1 MIRIGLTGNIASG
14 KSEVARMLADRG
26 ATIIDADELAREAV
40 EPETQALKD
49 IIKRWGKDILNQD
62 GGLDRAALRQIV
74 FADQNE
80 LDALNRIVH
89 PGVTRLRD
97 REIARARERG
107 DPIVV
112 CVIPLLF
119 ERNIVEE
126 FDAIILVDAPR
137 PLRLERLVAT
147 RGLEETEAMNMI
159 ASQMP
164 AELKRARADFV
175 IENDGSLDKLE
186 RDVDALWS
194 SLQRNA
200 AGEETNTPLRT
211 TKFGKPDV
219 FGTIEA
225 VKAVSELFA
234 PIAGEV
240 VAINER
246 LDKEPALVNTDPYG
260 AGWMIKIKPSSAS
273 EIDGLMKSDAY
284 TKHIGK

>member
-14 KSEVARMLADRG
+14 KSEVERMLADRG

-49 IIKRWGKDILNQD
+49 IIKRWGKDVLNQD

-97 REIARARERG
+97 REIAKARERG

-194 SLQRNA
+194 SLQRDA

-211 TKFGKPDV
+211 
-219 FGTIEA
+219 A
-225 VKAVSELFA
+225 ASVS
-234 PIAGEV
+234 
-240 VAINER
+240 
-246 LDKEPALVNTDPYG
+246 
-260 AGWMIKIKPSSAS
+260 
-273 EIDGLMKSDAY
+273 
-284 TKHIGK
+284 

>member
-1 MIRIGLTGNIASG
+1 MKMIRIGLTGNIASG

-49 IIKRWGKDILNQD
+49 IIKRWGKDVLNQD

-97 REIARARERG
+97 REIAKARERG

-211 TKFGKPDV
+211 
-219 FGTIEA
+219 A
-225 VKAVSELFA
+225 ASVS
-234 PIAGEV
+234 
-240 VAINER
+240 
-246 LDKEPALVNTDPYG
+246 
-260 AGWMIKIKPSSAS
+260 
-273 EIDGLMKSDAY
+273 
-284 TKHIGK
+284 